1 MAFIL
6 CSLFGVPHD
15 WLTRAGTRGK
25 MLKRILAP
33 IAVLALSISA
43 AGAATVSRTYS
54 YFPIGGGTLD
64 EIEAELG
71 KHGPHVESSG
81 QRHPGATQMK
91 FSMRVAY
98 SEDEKRCRIVK
109 GNVSVKATVILP
121 KWRRPKRADSDVR
134 LIWDTLSSDIK
145 RHEESHIIIAK
156 NHARELEDALPSIVA
171 PTCKEAAEQARAMM
185 AKVLAKLEKAQND
198 FDKVEGINFERRL
211 IRLLIYRLQRREAYE
226 KAKGN

>member
-6 CSLFGVPHD
+6 CSLFDVPRRH
-15 WLTRAGTRGK
+15 LTRAGVRGT

-33 IAVLALSISA
+33 ITALAIGISA

-54 YFPIGGGTLD
+54 YFSIGGGTLD

-71 KHGPHVESSG
+71 KFGPRVESSG

-91 FSMRVAY
+91 FSMHVSY
-98 SEDEKRCRIVK
+98 GEDEKRCRIAK
-109 GNVSVKATVILP
+109 GTVSVKATVILP

-171 PTCKEAAEQARAMM
+171 PTCKEAAEEAKAMM

-198 FDKVEGINFERRL
+198 FDKVEAINFERRL
-211 IRLLIYRLQRREAYE
+211 IRLLIYRLQRMEAYE
-226 KAKGN
+226 KAKRN

>member
-1 MAFIL
+1 
-6 CSLFGVPHD
+6 
-15 WLTRAGTRGK
+15 

-33 IAVLALSISA
+33 ITALALSISA

-71 KHGPHVESSG
+71 KHGPHVKSSG

-109 GNVSVKATVILP
+109 GTVSVKATVILP
-121 KWRRPKRADSDVR
+121 KWRRPKRANSDVR

-145 RHEESHIIIAK
+145 RHEESHVIIAK

-171 PTCKEAAEQARAMM
+171 PTCKEAAEEAKAMM
-185 AKVLAKLEKAQND
+185 AKVLAKLEKAQTD
-198 FDKVEGINFERRL
+198 FDKVEAINFERRL
-211 IRLLIYRLQRREAYE
+211 IRLLIYRLQRMEAYE
-226 KAKGN
+226 KAKKN